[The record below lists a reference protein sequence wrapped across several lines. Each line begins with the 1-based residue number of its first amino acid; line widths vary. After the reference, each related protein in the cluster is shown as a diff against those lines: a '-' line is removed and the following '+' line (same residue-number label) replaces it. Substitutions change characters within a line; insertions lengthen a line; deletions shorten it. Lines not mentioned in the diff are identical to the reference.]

1 MNAAITA
8 ALDAAEIT
16 EHTHGGS
23 RVGIPLHNIGE
34 DLRTADQGRVGKP
47 LLGMV

>member
-16 EHTHGGS
+16 QHTHGGL
-23 RVGIPLHNIGE
+23 RVRIPLHNIGE
-34 DLRTADQGRVGKP
+34 DLRTANQGGVGKP
-47 LLGMV
+47 LLRMV